1 MLLCCDITDGTIR
14 TNYFLSSQGAVY
26 GCGGFFWSF
35 FYNVMN
41 LFKGV
46 RIFLKFIFVFSSV
59 LGVFSCHN
67 GECYKLELNTDVA
80 RY

>member
-1 MLLCCDITDGTIR
+1 MWG
-14 TNYFLSSQGAVY
+14 FLV
-26 GCGGFFWSF
+26 F

-46 RIFLKFIFVFSSV
+46 RIFLKFIFVFFSV
-59 LGVFSCHN
+59 LGVLSCHR
-67 GECYKLELNTDVA
+67 GECYKLELYTDVA